1 MQEYHKQ
8 TDNTR
13 RSEYS
18 NTAGT
23 RAQKLQAPL
32 SGIFHSTVTQTY
44 SIYLQRFP
52 PDHHGCGALP
62 ELYDTS
68 GVVGNFS
75 LCDTN
80 EQTLAQSL
88 NAVN

>member
-1 MQEYHKQ
+1 MALWILKHGWDSKLKGYGLLCQE
-8 TDNTR
+8 
-13 RSEYS
+13 
-18 NTAGT
+18 
-23 RAQKLQAPL
+23 
-32 SGIFHSTVTQTY
+32 FSTPPSLRLY

-52 PDHHGCGALP
+52 PDHHGCASLP
-62 ELYDTS
+62 ELYNTS

-88 NAVN
+88 SAVN